1 MTAATDGRRERSV
14 RNRDAVVDA
23 LLDLLREGQLR
34 PGGQAI
40 ADRAGVS
47 LRTVFRHFDDL
58 DALMESAVRR
68 QLDRVGP
75 MFEQEAVGAGASL
88 AERADALARHRE
100 RLYEEVAPVRR
111 AAVRLASFSSAV
123 GDALAASRRTLRR
136 NLERQFESELSNMP
150 ATVRRTTLD
159 AADAAASF
167 PAWEAMRH
175 DQGLSPARARTALAH
190 VLNRLLS

>member
-1 MTAATDGRRERSV
+1 MTSRGKAATPV
-14 RNRDAVVDA
+14 
-23 LLDLLREGQLR
+23 
-34 PGGQAI
+34 
-40 ADRAGVS
+40 GVS

-159 AADAAASF
+159 AADAAAGAVEMQPGRTRRNRGADHWVEPELVDSITDGS
-167 PAWEAMRH
+167 ASLSALRMR
-175 DQGLSPARARTALAH
+175 
-190 VLNRLLS
+190 